1 MKKLKM
7 PISIFVG
14 EKDIMLK
21 SLENKER
28 AERLLTDV
36 NVNYMVGAGHSI
48 SNIYKD
54 ITKFLD

>member
-1 MKKLKM
+1 MKKLQM
-7 PISIFVG
+7 PISIFVA

-21 SLENKER
+21 SLETKER

-36 NVNYMVGAGHSI
+36 NVNYMLDAGHSI

-54 ITKFLD
+54 IIEFLD